1 VADQWITVAYFDA
14 RVGIDVRQSL
24 TSELSVELTSFI
36 EAGTAK
42 VQGIL
47 RAAGYT
53 TPTTTTDELC
63 KMAVFAIV
71 YEMIAESPANS
82 IALPENWESSQYR
95 STLQQLMD
103 GDIQP
108 TLSLASTGAAIGGWT
123 TSSESTSA
131 CDSGCACSACLN
143 TNIDCRSPRVTR
155 RQLAGY

>member
-14 RVGIDVRQSL
+14 RVGIDTRQSL
-24 TSELSVELTSFI
+24 TQELSVELTSFI

-53 TPTTTTDELC
+53 TPTTVTCELC
-63 KMAVFAIV
+63 KMAVFAIC
-71 YEMIAESPANS
+71 YEMLAESPANS
-82 IALPENWESSQYR
+82 IALPENWGSSQYS

-103 GDIQP
+103 GDIHP
-108 TLSLASTGAAIGGWT
+108 NLSLASTGAAIGGWT
-123 TSSESTSA
+123 TSNDNVVLNSNGLS
-131 CDSGCACSACLN
+131 CD
-143 TNIDCRSPRVTR
+143 IDDRVPRATR